1 MSGIVAHRLATDGH
15 PAVTYRSAG
24 DRCLLIEYGEIALDL
39 ELSFF
44 TIAMRAALAEHLP
57 AGVVEVAPGFRS
69 LLVSYSPSV
78 LSRKALVGALD
89 ELHDAQQPVRS
100 LALPSRCLSLPIAF
114 DDSASREAAQRYAAV
129 TRPDA
134 PNVRDGSNIGYLVE
148 YNGLDGPEA
157 LYETVLGTAWWTAYT
172 GFFPG
177 LPFLYPLDPRHAITA
192 PRYNPTRRWTAAG
205 TVGIGG
211 PCVAVYPVESGG
223 SYQLFGRTV
232 PIYDH
237 LARHDAFA
245 DDPLLLRPGD
255 RIRFERVT
263 EDELM
268 HARREVLENRYA
280 YSVSDEVFVVADHLD
295 RVALVAEEAARL
307 RAVREAAALRTVV
320 P

>member
-1 MSGIVAHRLATDGH
+1 LNGIVAQRPATGGH
-15 PAVTYRSAG
+15 PAVTYRVAG
-24 DRCLLIEYGEIALDL
+24 DRHLLVEYGEIALDL
-39 ELSFF
+39 ELNFF
-44 TIAMRAALAEHLP
+44 TIAMMSDLAEHTPDGLDE
-57 AGVVEVAPGFRS
+57 AAPGFHS
-69 LLVSYSPSV
+69 LLLRYSPSTITQE
-78 LSRKALVGALD
+78 ALIGALD
-89 ELHDAQQPVRS
+89 ELHDAQPSARS
-100 LALPSRCLSLPIAF
+100 LALASRCITLPIAF
-114 DDSASREAAQRYAAV
+114 DDSASRAAAGRYAAI

-134 PNVRDGSNIGYLVE
+134 PNVRNGSNIDYLVE

-157 LYETVLGTAWWTAYT
+157 LYAAVLGTEWWTAYT

-237 LARHDAFA
+237 LVRHDAFRE
-245 DDPLLLRPGD
+245 DPLLIRPGD
-255 RIRFERVT
+255 RIRFQRVT
-263 EDELM
+263 EEQLM
-268 HARREVLENRYA
+268 QHRREVLENRYN
-280 YSVSDEVFVVADHLD
+280 YSIRNDVFVVADHLE
-295 RVALVAEEAARL
+295 RNAPLAEEADRL
-307 RAVREAAALRTVV
+307 RAQREAAARRTVV